1 MIGHDNHEEIDR
13 YGFAPWIAGGVIAT
27 ALIACMFSLAAG
39 FA

>member
-13 YGFAPWIAGGVIAT
+13 YGFAPWIAGGVVAT
-27 ALIACMFSLAAG
+27 ALIVCMFSLAAG

>member
-13 YGFAPWIAGGVIAT
+13 YGFAPWIAGGVIST
-27 ALIACMFSLAAG
+27 ALIVCMFSLAAG

>member
-27 ALIACMFSLAAG
+27 ALIVCMFSLAAG

>member
-13 YGFAPWIAGGVIAT
+13 YGFTPWLVGGVIAT
-27 ALIACMFSLAAG
+27 ALIVCMFSLSAG